1 MGDIKVKNW
10 LASLFISTF
19 FGMFFTLPIEVK
31 YEIKYDFWLNF
42 NFCNFLA
49 SHSQKIFKSEFDFK
63 FR

>member
-31 YEIKYDFWLNF
+31 YEIKYDLWLNF
-42 NFCNFLA
+42 ILQNYLLKGKLVLNNN
-49 SHSQKIFKSEFDFK
+49 
-63 FR
+63 

>member
-31 YEIKYDFWLNF
+31 YEIKYDLWLNF
-42 NFCNFLA
+42 ILQNYLLKGKLVLNN
-49 SHSQKIFKSEFDFK
+49 I
-63 FR
+63 